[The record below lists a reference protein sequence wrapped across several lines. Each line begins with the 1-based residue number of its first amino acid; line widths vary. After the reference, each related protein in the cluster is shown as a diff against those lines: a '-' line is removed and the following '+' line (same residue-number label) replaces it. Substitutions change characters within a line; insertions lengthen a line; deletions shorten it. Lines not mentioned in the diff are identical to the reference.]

1 MQNYLAAA
9 KVLDELMLALLGKGL
24 TAPPHVVEDLKA
36 GRALANMSA
45 RQQAASQEPGNA
57 ELEGK
62 IAPALER
69 VEMNLLA
76 LAEMAEGAAF
86 ADLWQ
91 GKIAGAYQSPPQAP
105 PLAGKMQGVPRD
117 AYPIRIQS
125 SALAGCAPAEALDL
139 TVTAQEDGYTLI
151 YGTKENISVFLK
163 DIRRQ
168 QEQQGKVGFKR
179 DSN

>member
-1 MQNYLAAA
+1 MNYLAAA
-9 KVLDELMLALLGKGL
+9 KALDELMLELLGKGL
-24 TAPPHVVEDLKA
+24 TIAPHVVEDLKT
-36 GRALANMSA
+36 GRALASMAA

-76 LAEMAEGAAF
+76 LAEMAEGAAW

-91 GKIAGAYQSPPQAP
+91 GKIAGAYRSPPQAP
-105 PLAGKMQGVPRD
+105 PIAGKMRGVPRD
-117 AYPIRIQS
+117 AYPIRVQT
-125 SALAGCAPAEALDL
+125 SALAGCAPPEALDL
-139 TVTAQEDGYTLI
+139 TVAPQEDGYTLI

-163 DIRRQ
+163 DIRLQ
-168 QEQQGKVGFKR
+168 QEKQGKVGFKR